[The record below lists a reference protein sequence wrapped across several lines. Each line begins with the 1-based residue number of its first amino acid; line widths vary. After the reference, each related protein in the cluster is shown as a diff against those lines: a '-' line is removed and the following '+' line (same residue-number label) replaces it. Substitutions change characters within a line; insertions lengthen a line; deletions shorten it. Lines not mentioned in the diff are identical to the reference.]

1 MRFEKVRIAATSHV
15 LPEEVVTSEALE
27 CALAGVYARFR
38 LNTGRLEL
46 MTGIRER
53 RFFPRGWRPSDGSTA
68 AGELALARSG
78 VPRERIGLLVH
89 AAVCRDFLEPA
100 TASVVHHRLGLP
112 HSALAFDLSN
122 ACLGFANAA
131 SVVATQV
138 ELGAVDAGLV
148 VAGECGRAL
157 VERTIATLN
166 AKRDLTREELKA
178 SFASLTIGSGAAA
191 MVIARKE
198 LCASGARFAG
208 ATARSATQH
217 HVLCHGDHAGEG
229 MLMQTDSETLMQA
242 GNELAARTFAEF
254 LAEMDWTRETVER
267 VITHQVGVAHRKLLL
282 GTMGIDLALDFPT
295 VETLGNIGSV
305 SLPLSWDQARSASF
319 VRAGQRTVLMG
330 IGSGLQCQML
340 ALEP

>member
-27 CALAGVYARFR
+27 SALAPVYARFR
-38 LNTGRLEL
+38 LSTGRLEL

-68 AGELALARSG
+68 AGEAALARSG
-78 VPRERIGLLVH
+78 VARERIGLLVH
-89 AAVCRDFLEPA
+89 ASVCRDFLEPA

-112 HSALAFDLSN
+112 ESALAFDLSN

-131 SVVATQV
+131 SVVASQI
-138 ELGAVDAGLV
+138 ELGAIDAGLV

-157 VERTIATLN
+157 VERTIAALN
-166 AKRDLTREELKA
+166 AKSDLTRDELKG

-191 MVIARKE
+191 MVLARKE
-198 LCASGARFAG
+198 LCASGSRLVA
-208 ATARSATQH
+208 ATARAATQH
-217 HVLCHGDHAGEG
+217 HVLCHGDHSGDG
-229 MLMQTDSETLMQA
+229 MLMQTDSEALMHA

-254 LAEMDWTRETVER
+254 LAEAGWTRESVER

-282 GTMGIDLALDFPT
+282 GTMGIDLSLDFPT

-305 SLPLSWDQARSASF
+305 SLPLSWDRARAAGF
-319 VRAGQRTVLMG
+319 VRTGQRTVLMG